1 VRYVVVGMLAATIH
15 GSPLTTVDADICP
28 AGDRENLER
37 LARALRELDAQL
49 RSEDSLGLVNG
60 GPVGVPFDC
69 TADVLAEGD
78 VRQLLTRSGELDL
91 VFKPAGSSGFADL
104 DARAVS
110 VPLGGVSVRV
120 ASLEDVI
127 RSKEVANRPK
137 DQRTLPLLKQLFEEI
152 RRR

>member
-1 VRYVVVGMLAATIH
+1 MLAATIH

-28 AGDRENLER
+28 APDRANLQR

-60 GPVGVPFDC
+60 GPVALPFDC
-69 TADVLAEGD
+69 TADVLAQSEI
-78 VRQLLTRSGELDL
+78 RELLTRSGELDL

-110 VPLGGVSVRV
+110 VPVGSVSVRV
-120 ASLEDVI
+120 ASLDDVI

-137 DQRTLPLLKQLFEEI
+137 DQRTLPLLRQLADEI